1 LLVTISGKH
10 EDATM
15 RYIKSLTTLAAI
27 TAAFVAGSWDSAWA
41 IASICNAD
49 PNNLLTNCGF
59 ETGTNTGFTSNYTFS
74 PGNLLSAGTF
84 AIGNN
89 PDAQNGFF
97 GPPNPPPNSG
107 NDEMIVNGASAANVQ
122 VWGEGPIPVV
132 PNTNY
137 NFSVFVASIDGLG
150 GNFAKLDFSANDI
163 QLGSIFDASS
173 TLGLQQQFV
182 ATWNSGANTSVNL
195 SLVNQSTAAGGND
208 FVLDDFDFG
217 TTIQGG
223 TGVGGTGTGTGTG
236 GIPSV
241 PEPGALSLLG
251 SALFGF
257 AAIRRRRRN
266 QKSVKIAGVAGDQ
279 QAERR

>member
-1 LLVTISGKH
+1 
-10 EDATM
+10 
-15 RYIKSLTTLAAI
+15 
-27 TAAFVAGSWDSAWA
+27 
-41 IASICNAD
+41 
-49 PNNLLTNCGF
+49 
-59 ETGTNTGFTSNYTFS
+59 
-74 PGNLLSAGTF
+74 
-84 AIGNN
+84 
-89 PDAQNGFF
+89 
-97 GPPNPPPNSG
+97 
-107 NDEMIVNGASAANVQ
+107 
-122 VWGEGPIPVV
+122 
-132 PNTNY
+132 
-137 NFSVFVASIDGLG
+137 VFVGSIDGLG
-150 GNFAKLDFSANDI
+150 GNFAKLDFSANGI

-223 TGVGGTGTGTGTG
+223 TGVGGTGTG